1 MKPSLS
7 LNVKF
12 TATLLIATWLLCWV
26 HCFVEQNESAG
37 GGCCTD
43 RVTENHDQ
51 STALSNPQHEME
63 KSVCV
68 QSIFANGLKLSEK
81 LEASPVIFTA
91 FPANYF
97 TSVFELAENTDELVA
112 DIPRPPPIC
121 FRLWEFMARTSLPVR
136 GPTLIA

>member
-1 MKPSLS
+1 M
-7 LNVKF
+7 
-12 TATLLIATWLLCWV
+12 
-26 HCFVEQNESAG
+26 ERNESEG
-37 GGCCTD
+37 GDGCCTAQ
-43 RVTENHDQ
+43 VTENHDQ
-51 STALSNPQHEME
+51 YTALSEPQQDMAE
-63 KSVCV
+63 SVCV

-81 LEASPVIFTA
+81 LEATPVIFTA

-121 FRLWEFMARTSLPVR
+121 FRLWEFMARTSQPVR